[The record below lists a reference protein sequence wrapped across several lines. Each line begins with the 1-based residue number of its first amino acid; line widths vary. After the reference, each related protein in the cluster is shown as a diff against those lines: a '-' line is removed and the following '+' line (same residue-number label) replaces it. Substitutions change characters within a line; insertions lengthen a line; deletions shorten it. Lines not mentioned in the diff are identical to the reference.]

1 MARAARIVAPA
12 RPGGSYME
20 WSAVFAGAIGASA
33 ISFLLLTFGA
43 AVGMTLTSPLPE
55 ASGLSIWG
63 MVIATAWWAVL
74 VEIGAFFAGGYLAGR
89 MRMRWGTGSLDE
101 ARFRDGAH
109 GFMVWAVG
117 VVIGALLVAWAGGS
131 TLKTVTQAASNLS
144 GGALAANAGPRR
156 GNPGADFA
164 TDMLLRPAPRAG
176 GSANAATSGSAN
188 QDPQALRNEVRRI
201 FSSTIS
207 NRELTARDRDYLAE
221 VVASRTGLSQADA
234 QSRVDS
240 TIQDVQKFEN
250 DARQKADKARRYGV
264 ISGFLAAAS
273 LLIGLAAAVGGAT
286 LGGRHRDEGTVAN
299 LFGHRFW

>member
-1 MARAARIVAPA
+1 
-12 RPGGSYME
+12 ME

-55 ASGLSIWG
+55 ASGLSVWG

-117 VVIGALLVAWAGGS
+117 VVIGALLIAWAGGS
-131 TLKTVTQAASNLS
+131 TLKTVTQAASNLG

-176 GSANAATSGSAN
+176 GSANAATSGAAN

-250 DARQKADKARRYGV
+250 DARQKADKARRYAV

>member
-1 MARAARIVAPA
+1 MARSARIVAPA

-20 WSAVFAGAIGASA
+20 WSAVFAGAVGASA

-43 AVGMTLTSPLPE
+43 AVGMTLTSPLLE
-55 ASGLSIWG
+55 SSGLSVWG
-63 MVIATAWWAVL
+63 MVIATAWWAVM
-74 VEIGAFFAGGYLAGR
+74 VEIGSFFAGGYLAGR
-89 MRMRWGTGSLDE
+89 MRMRWGMGTIDE

-109 GFMVWAVG
+109 GFLVWAVG
-117 VVIGALLVAWAGGS
+117 VMFGALLIAWAGGS

-144 GGALAANAGPRR
+144 GGAASGGQQQ
-156 GNPGADFA
+156 GNPGANFA

-176 GSANAATSGSAN
+176 ASANAASTTGTAN
-188 QDPQALRNEVRRI
+188 QDQQALRREVGRI
-201 FSSTIS
+201 FGSTIS
-207 NRELTARDRDYLAE
+207 NRELSARDRDYLAE

-250 DARQKADKARRYGV
+250 DARQKADKARRYAV
-264 ISGFLAAAS
+264 ISGFLAAAA

>member
-1 MARAARIVAPA
+1 
-12 RPGGSYME
+12 ME

-55 ASGLSIWG
+55 ASGLSVWG
-63 MVIATAWWAVL
+63 MVVATAWWAVM

-109 GFMVWAVG
+109 GFTVWAVG
-117 VVIGALLVAWAGGS
+117 VVIGALLLAWAGGS

-144 GGALAANAGPRR
+144 GGALAGAANGGQQRS
-156 GNPGADFA
+156 NPGADFA
-164 TDMLLRPAPRAG
+164 SDMLLRPAPRAG
-176 GSANAATSGSAN
+176 GSANAGSATGTAN
-188 QDPQALRNEVRRI
+188 QDQQALRREVNRI
-201 FSSTIS
+201 FGSTIT

-250 DARQKADKARRYGV
+250 DARQKADKARRYAV